1 MTDLL
6 QRAADEAAITR
17 LLYAYCDAVDANRI
31 DDIVALFTAD
41 AVFDLGYGRVYTGL
55 AELARVFG
63 QLGLYRFVWHP
74 PLFNAALYVI
84 LLSAFVTATL

>member
-1 MTDLL
+1 VACICP
-6 QRAADEAAITR
+6 RCSAICWAR
-17 LLYAYCDAVDANRI
+17 RYAI
-31 DDIVALFTAD
+31 
-41 AVFDLGYGRVYTGL
+41 
-55 AELARVFG
+55 G